1 MRLTSS
7 RFVFAALTSAWI
19 VPVSA
24 HTFCVDSA
32 AAIQGALS
40 ISASNGEDDAIF
52 IKTGEYPINT
62 ALGTAL
68 SFSSTENHALSLY
81 GSYDDL
87 STCPPDISHVDL
99 KGTGTVL
106 SGEYALRPLLINN
119 AGGSVTVEGIR
130 FVSGLSSGPGGGLN
144 IGAASATLVVN
155 HFEDNQAT
163 GAQGNGGGVFVAA
176 VAGSIIFRDNLL
188 WGNQGTLAG
197 AARLYAASGISQI
210 QNNTIV
216 GNQTSTATASG
227 GLSLQGAGGASFTIE
242 NNILWN
248 NHDVGGYDLEVLSA
262 NTRSTNDIGAITP
275 GSTSAGFTS
284 DISVDPQFAPCAIP
298 GPICLNF
305 ELARNSPLVDS
316 GTLYVGT
323 KGSDLAGKPRVIGP
337 TIDIGAFEND
347 LIFADGFGN

>member
-1 MRLTSS
+1 MRCSHAVAIVVLTL
-7 RFVFAALTSAWI
+7 AATCNA
-19 VPVSA
+19 PVHA
-24 HTFCVDSA
+24 HSFCVDSS

-40 ISASNGEDDAIF
+40 VAATNGEDDAIF

-62 ALGTAL
+62 ALGTSL
-68 SFSSTENHALSLY
+68 NFSSTENHALSLY

-87 STCPPDISHVDL
+87 STCPPDISNVDL
-99 KGTGTVL
+99 GGAGTVL
-106 SGEYALRPLLINN
+106 SGEYVLRPLLINN
-119 AGGSVTVEGIR
+119 AGGSVIVEGIR

-155 HFEDNQAT
+155 RFEDNQAT
-163 GAQGNGGGVFVAA
+163 GAQGSGGGVFVAA
-176 VAGSIIFRDNLL
+176 VAGSVIFRDNLL

-197 AARLYAASGISQI
+197 AARIYTASGVSQI
-210 QNNTIV
+210 QNNTII
-216 GNQTSTATASG
+216 GNQTSTSTASG
-227 GLSLQGAGGASFTIE
+227 GLSLQGASGSFTIE

-248 NHDVGGYDLEVLSA
+248 NHDVGGYDLDVLSA

-284 DISVDPQFAPCAIP
+284 DISVDPQFAPCAIA

-305 ELARNSPLVDS
+305 ELARNSPLVDT
-316 GTLYVGT
+316 GTPYVGT

-337 TIDIGAFEND
+337 QIDIGAFEND
-347 LIFADGFGN
+347 LIFADGFQ